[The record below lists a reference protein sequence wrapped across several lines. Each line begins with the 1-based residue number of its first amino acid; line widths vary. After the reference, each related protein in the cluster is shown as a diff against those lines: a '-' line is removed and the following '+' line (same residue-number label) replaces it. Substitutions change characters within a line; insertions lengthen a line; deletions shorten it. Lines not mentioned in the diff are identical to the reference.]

1 MPEEQFKQLDKS
13 LFNEQL
19 DLVALRVPSRRCQE
33 FRLNFGSYIICRT
46 RLGSILLLKP
56 RMSSI
61 VADKDDKT
69 KRLMLLKTTVRN
81 TNLDGMP
88 EDLAQ
93 WIQLQQDVEVIRYS
107 VKLNYDYFTAGEVL
121 ERILPKGVE
130 IPAAFEQVGHLIHLN
145 LRDELLPYK
154 YVIGQVLLDKIPTCK
169 TVVNKVGKIDTVFRT
184 FEMEVIAGEDNTL
197 VSLKEENCVFKFD
210 YREVYWNSRLQQE
223 HTRLVQSFKKTDII
237 ADMFCG
243 IGPFVLP
250 AAKKGCRVYGNDL
263 NPRCFYYLNE
273 NLKLNKLEERVTTY
287 NLDAREF
294 IRQIAGED
302 VPITQIVMNLP
313 VSAELFCD
321 VFRTCFSVS
330 QLGELSHRTTLT
342 LFLEFIVTCSVVRIQ
357 WKIRFKCAIEEY
369 LMYRDW
375 KEFFRLR

>member
-1 MPEEQFKQLDKS
+1 MTEDQFKKLDKS

-19 DLVALRVPSRRCQE
+19 DLLALRVPSRRCQE
-33 FRLNFGSYIICRT
+33 FRWDLVLQLIFRN
-46 RLGSILLLKP
+46 RLGNYLLSKP

-61 VADKDDKT
+61 VTDKEDNM
-69 KRLMLLKTTVRN
+69 KRIILLKSTVVN
-81 TNLDGMP
+81 KSLGGMTD
-88 EDLAQ
+88 DLAT
-93 WIQLQQDVEVIRYS
+93 WIKSQEEVDVIDYS
-107 VKLNYDYFTAGEVL
+107 VNLNYDYFTAGEVL

-184 FEMEVIAGEDNTL
+184 FDMEVIAGEDNTL
-197 VSLKEENCVFKFD
+197 VSLKEENCIFKFD

-223 HTRLVQSFKKTDII
+223 HTRLVQSFTNTDII

-273 NLKLNKLEERVTTY
+273 NLKLNKLENHVTTY

-294 IRQIAGED
+294 ITKITSED
-302 VPITQIVMNLP
+302 LPITQIIMNLP

-321 VFRTCFSVS
+321 VFRICFSVY
-330 QLGELSHRTTLT
+330 Q
-342 LFLEFIVTCSVVRIQ
+342 I
-357 WKIRFKCAIEEY
+357 
-369 LMYRDW
+369 DD
-375 KEFFRLR
+375 